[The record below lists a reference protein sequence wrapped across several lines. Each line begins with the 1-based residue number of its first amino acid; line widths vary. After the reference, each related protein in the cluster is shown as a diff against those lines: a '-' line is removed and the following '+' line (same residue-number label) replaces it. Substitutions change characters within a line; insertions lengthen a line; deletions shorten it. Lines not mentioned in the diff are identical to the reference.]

1 MLLLHGISCLIA
13 KDGSMNIG
21 GLQKVSLIDYPGK
34 ISAIIFTQGCNFRCP
49 YCHNPQLVDPKL
61 YRPCLFSKDILDFLA
76 HRRGKLDAVTITGG
90 EPTLQ
95 EDLIPLIQKIRKMGF
110 AVKLDSN
117 GSRPDVLAHLLK
129 DKLLDFIA
137 LDIKAPL
144 DKYSQ
149 VVKVQMDTGA
159 IAQSVRLVIQ
169 SKIPQEFRTTVVK
182 SMLTQKDILAIA
194 KEVAGAKRYVLQRF
208 QPAQTLDPEFAGEQL
223 FPEEELLKLKKQL
236 EKMFPLVLIR

>member
-117 GSRPDVLAHLLK
+117 GSRPEVLDRLLK
-129 DKLLDFIA
+129 EKLLDFIA

-194 KEVAGAKRYVLQRF
+194 KEIAGAKRYALQRF

>member
-1 MLLLHGISCLIA
+1 M
-13 KDGSMNIG
+13 
-21 GLQKVSLIDYPGK
+21 
-34 ISAIIFTQGCNFRCP
+34 
-49 YCHNPQLVDPKL
+49 
-61 YRPCLFSKDILDFLA
+61 
-76 HRRGKLDAVTITGG
+76 TITGG

-194 KEVAGAKRYVLQRF
+194 KEIAGAKRYALQRF

>member
-1 MLLLHGISCLIA
+1 
-13 KDGSMNIG
+13 MNIG

-49 YCHNPQLVDPKL
+49 YCHNPELVDPKL
-61 YRPCLFSKDILDFLA
+61 YKPCLFSKDILDFLD
-76 HRRGKLDAVTITGG
+76 HRRGKLDAVNITGG

-117 GSRPDVLAHLLK
+117 GSRPDVLARLLK
-129 DKLLDFIA
+129 EKLLDFVA
-137 LDIKAPL
+137 LDIKAPR

-149 VVKVQMDTGA
+149 VVKVQMDAGV
-159 IAQSVRLVIQ
+159 IAESVRLVLE

-182 SMLTQKDILAIA
+182 SMLIPKDILAIA
-194 KEVAGAKRYVLQRF
+194 KEIAGAKCYVLQRF
-208 QPAQTLDPEFAGEQL
+208 QPAHTLDPEFAVEQS
-223 FPEEELLKLKKQL
+223 FSEEEFLKLKKQL
-236 EKMFPLVLIR
+236 EKIFPLVIIR

>member
-1 MLLLHGISCLIA
+1 MIA
-13 KDGSMNIG
+13 EDESMNIG

-49 YCHNPQLVDPKL
+49 YCHNPGLVDPKL
-61 YRPCLFSKDILDFLA
+61 YKPCLSGKDILEFLA

-117 GSRPDVLAHLLK
+117 GSRPDVLDRLLK
-129 DKLLDFIA
+129 EKLLDFVA
-137 LDIKAPL
+137 LDIKAPR
-144 DKYSQ
+144 DKYRLIVRVPVDPDVIS
-149 VVKVQMDTGA
+149 
-159 IAQSVRLVIQ
+159 QSVRLVLR

-182 SMLTQKDILAIA
+182 SMLTPKDILAIA
-194 KEVAGAKRYVLQRF
+194 KEIDGATRYAIQRF
-208 QPAQTLDPEFAGEQL
+208 QPSQTLDPEFAGEQSY
-223 FPEEELLKLKKQL
+223 PEEELLKLKKQL
-236 EKMFPLVLIR
+236 EKMVPLVVVR

>member
-194 KEVAGAKRYVLQRF
+194 KEIAGAKRYVLQRF

>member
-1 MLLLHGISCLIA
+1 
-13 KDGSMNIG
+13 MNIG

-149 VVKVQMDTGA
+149 DVKVQMDTGA

-194 KEVAGAKRYVLQRF
+194 KEIAGAKRYALQRF

>member
-1 MLLLHGISCLIA
+1 
-13 KDGSMNIG
+13 MNIG

-194 KEVAGAKRYVLQRF
+194 KEIAGAKRYVLQRF

>member
-1 MLLLHGISCLIA
+1 MLLHGVSCLIA
-13 KDGSMNIG
+13 EDESMNIG
-21 GLQKVSLIDYPGK
+21 GLQKVSLIDFPGK

-61 YRPCLFSKDILDFLA
+61 YKPCLFSKDIMDFLA

-117 GSRPDVLAHLLK
+117 GSRPAVLDRLLK
-129 DKLLDFIA
+129 EKLLDFIA

-194 KEVAGAKRYVLQRF
+194 KEIAGAKRYALQRF

>member
-1 MLLLHGISCLIA
+1 VLLLHGVSYLIA
-13 KDGSMNIG
+13 EDESMNIG
-21 GLQKVSLIDYPGK
+21 GLQKVSLIDFPGR

-117 GSRPDVLAHLLK
+117 GSRPAVLDRLLK
-129 DKLLDFIA
+129 EKLLDFIA

-194 KEVAGAKRYVLQRF
+194 KEIAGAKRYALQRF

>member
-1 MLLLHGISCLIA
+1 
-13 KDGSMNIG
+13 MNIG

-194 KEVAGAKRYVLQRF
+194 KEIAGAKRYALQRF

>member
-49 YCHNPQLVDPKL
+49 YCHNPGLVDPKL
-61 YRPCLFSKDILDFLA
+61 YKPCLFPKDILDFLA

-117 GSRPDVLAHLLK
+117 GSRPAVLDRLLK
-129 DKLLDFIA
+129 EKLLDFIA

-194 KEVAGAKRYVLQRF
+194 KEIAGAKCYVLQRF

>member
-61 YRPCLFSKDILDFLA
+61 YKPCLFSKDIMDFLA

-194 KEVAGAKRYVLQRF
+194 KEIAGAKRYVLQRF
-208 QPAQTLDPEFAGEQL
+208 QPAQTLDPEFARDQL